1 MNITKMSHEHTKDAI
16 RTQQLK
22 PKLPVIIFTRHA
34 SKYWLRVKVTCLAG
48 WVYSS
53 TAALVLFCSF
63 CCVWDW
69 DFCLTPSLWTGPL
82 AAPWWWWS
90 QVCQSCTTWI
100 PIRLLPPF
108 LCGKGIA
115 FVVHESVS
123 SPHHHSRLSLSTFF
137 LWTGL
142 PVNLHQHRLQLVCLY
157 CLPPI
162 TYWMKCCSVYLI
174 NMVHCALGV
183 CVCVCVCVC
192 VHVCA
197 LRIVSIYKILHF
209 TNIL

>member
-22 PKLPVIIFTRHA
+22 PTLPVIIFTRHV

-53 TAALVLFCSF
+53 TTVLVLFCSF

-90 QVCQSCTTWI
+90 QVCRSCTTWI
-100 PIRLLPPF
+100 PIHLLPPF
-108 LCGKGIA
+108 LCGRGIA
-115 FVVHESVS
+115 FVVHESLCPHLITTADFPFQHS
-123 SPHHHSRLSLSTFF
+123 SFELAHLSTFIN
-137 LWTGL
+137 T
-142 PVNLHQHRLQLVCLY
+142 VYNSSASTVC
-157 CLPPI
+157 PP
-162 TYWMKCCSVYLI
+162 
-174 NMVHCALGV
+174 
-183 CVCVCVCVC
+183 
-192 VHVCA
+192 
-197 LRIVSIYKILHF
+197 
-209 TNIL
+209 